1 MRDWAVCTIGTT
13 ARLEINRF
21 EKACAFEP
29 YGSQCRL
36 IPTRRRD
43 LAAAKTATPGGWPH
57 LRIGNLLSEHFPG
70 TFCIVANDTSH
81 RTAVLCHQNISSHLS
96 TSKLRFAEQNS
107 VTPSDSLQCASSN
120 HRRSHKIRL
129 RGNTPHPPRPLLALS
144 EGDRSEGRQ
153 ETGKATQTRPEP
165 ASALRPQLRAT
176 LAARSNSQP
185 PFRGN
190 APHPPRPL
198 TAVFFLKNVK
208 GQMPAVHRPYF
219 GWYECRRVHL
229 AVVRAELR

>member
-1 MRDWAVCTIGTT
+1 M
-13 ARLEINRF
+13 
-21 EKACAFEP
+21 
-29 YGSQCRL
+29 
-36 IPTRRRD
+36 
-43 LAAAKTATPGGWPH
+43 
-57 LRIGNLLSEHFPG
+57 
-70 TFCIVANDTSH
+70 
-81 RTAVLCHQNISSHLS
+81 LCHQNISSHLS

-129 RGNTPHPPRPLLALS
+129 RGN
-144 EGDRSEGRQ
+144 
-153 ETGKATQTRPEP
+153 
-165 ASALRPQLRAT
+165 
-176 LAARSNSQP
+176 
-185 PFRGN
+185 

-198 TAVFFLKNVK
+198 TAAFFLKNVK